1 MPNTLKLKKPPL
13 HGPAVLAL
21 QQQLAA
27 LGYNLDADGIFGS
40 DTDAAVKRFQRDHHL
55 EVDGIVGPATQAILD
70 ASPRGR
76 KLAVVTSPF
85 PLSPAEIA
93 MICGA
98 PRENVEQHW
107 PAISKALAE
116 RGLDD
121 VPSTIAAVA
130 TIATEVSS
138 FLPINE
144 FGNTG
149 YFTRMYEGRKDLG
162 NTHPGDGARYH
173 GRGFIQ
179 LTGRANYRAYGAK
192 LGVPLE
198 QHPELALRPD
208 IAARVLASYFDQR
221 GISALAARGDWRG
234 VRRAVNGGLN
244 GWDRFSSVVTR
255 LESAV
260 AAPAPA

>member
-1 MPNTLKLKKPPL
+1 MPKTLQLKKPPL
-13 HGPAVLAL
+13 KGPAVKEL
-21 QQQLAA
+21 QRELAA
-27 LGYNLDADGIFGS
+27 LGYSLDADGVFGPA
-40 DTDAAVKRFQRDHHL
+40 TDAAVKQFQSDHQL
-55 EVDGIVGPATQAILD
+55 EVDGVVGPATQAVL
-70 ASPRGR
+70 AARPRR
-76 KLAVVTSPF
+76 RLSVVPSQF
-85 PLSPAEIA
+85 PLSAAEIA
-93 MICGA
+93 LICGA
-98 PRENVEQHW
+98 PRANIEQHW
-107 PAISKALAE
+107 PAICKALAE
-116 RGLDD
+116 HGLDD

-179 LTGRANYRAYGAK
+179 LTGRANYRSYGAK

-198 QHPELALRPD
+198 QNPELALRPD
-208 IAARVLASYFDQR
+208 VAAKVLASYFEER
-221 GISALAARGDWRG
+221 GIAALAARGDWKG

-244 GWDRFSSVVTR
+244 GWDRFSGLVEK
-255 LESAV
+255 LEAAA